1 MILSLLLLMMMMMM
15 MMMEVER
22 SYFCVDL
29 VRKSRKQR
37 NTSLFPHFV
46 VSISYAS
53 EENVTQHDWT
63 ATETGFKIM

>member
-1 MILSLLLLMMMMMM
+1 MMILSLFLLMVL

-53 EENVTQHDWT
+53 EENVTEHD
-63 ATETGFKIM
+63 

>member
-1 MILSLLLLMMMMMM
+1 MMILSLFLLMVL

>member
-1 MILSLLLLMMMMMM
+1 MMILSLFLLMVL

-29 VRKSRKQR
+29 VRKSRKPR

-53 EENVTQHDWT
+53 EENVTEHD
-63 ATETGFKIM
+63 